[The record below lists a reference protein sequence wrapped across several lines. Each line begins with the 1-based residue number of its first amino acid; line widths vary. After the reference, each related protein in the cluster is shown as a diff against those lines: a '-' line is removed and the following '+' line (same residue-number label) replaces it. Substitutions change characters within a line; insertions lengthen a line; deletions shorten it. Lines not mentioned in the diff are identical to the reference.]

1 MKTLLLCSLFISLS
15 FLSGCERKIGDC
27 KVYTEDNEVFVDGF
41 NYTMGIGG
49 LGSVDFNVDFD
60 ELDEY
65 IYDFCMD
72 NSNYGY
78 VYVTLI
84 AVDGEDGYGNKEYE
98 RITIGKIDTYET
110 QKYTSF
116 SKWKNVYGT
125 RKMFYKD
132 KKEYDER
139 EARKMRN
146 MEYGK
151 IYFSERYM
159 PESIK

>member
-1 MKTLLLCSLFISLS
+1 M
-15 FLSGCERKIGDC
+15 
-27 KVYTEDNEVFVDGF
+27 
-41 NYTMGIGG
+41 
-49 LGSVDFNVDFD
+49 DFNVDFD